1 MAGGPVSN
9 RRFSRRKMRSLL
21 MIGAGV
27 IGLLVIVIGGWQLYR
42 QASESA
48 LEAGQKEQ
56 EDFASSQAS
65 QIAMPF
71 QEFQQKLSELAE
83 KPQIV
88 ELFGKADTS
97 ALANASATHQG
108 EFSSALK
115 LRFLLPGKYELD
127 NESSPPLS
135 YASLDLLKRAESDSA
150 DTAAEAHLMGSP
162 NAHIVMVA
170 PVKNEQGEIS
180 GLIHLSLAGD
190 LFEKVATAL
199 DAPDSFLELQQA
211 GFGKA
216 LVLATH
222 GDSTLKTGE
231 ATRVAVKGTRW
242 TVAVWKKDGAM
253 SAAGGNM
260 MLVVVGLLVVLM
272 SGIGLFLFFRRSK
285 DNVAEQAETQIVYEG
300 AVRAIME
307 GAHPGMEKMVP
318 NLPVSSVSKVE
329 AQPVSQGQ
337 LGDDITMMI
346 KKEDLV
352 AAAADSEMLDL
363 TQPEPSVPADASPVS
378 AEPAVAEQPP
388 VEAAPVA
395 VPAGEGSSEISAEI
409 FRTYDIRGIVGET
422 LNAESVSKIGQAIGS
437 EAAARNQSS
446 VIVGRDGRT
455 SSPEL
460 GDALVQG
467 LLDSGRDVI
476 DIGVVPTPVLYY
488 ATHFLEP
495 NSGVMLT
502 GSHNGPEYNGLKIV
516 LDGET
521 LSEDGIQAIY
531 TRVKDSIFETG
542 SGSQQSQDI
551 VADYIRR
558 ISEDIPVAL
567 GGAFKI
573 VVDCGNGVAGAV
585 APQLIRALGHDVV
598 ELYCEVDG
606 NFPNHHP
613 DPSQPEN
620 MQALIDKVK
629 EEQADIGLAFDGDGD
644 RLGVVDEIGNIIWP
658 DRQLMLLAK
667 DVLSRNPGKPIIF
680 DVKCSRYLKAII
692 ESNGGQPLMWKTGH
706 SLIKGKMKEVD
717 APLAGEMSGHI
728 FFKERWYG
736 FDDAIYT
743 AARVIEVLMN
753 AKAKPSETFA
763 TMPEGVSTPELRIDL
778 PESSHQSFMAELEGK
793 MNFDGAEL
801 ITIDGYRVEFSDG
814 WGLIRPSNTTP
825 CLVLCFEAEDE
836 ASLARIQEE
845 FRTALLSI
853 NSDLQLPF

>member
-9 RRFSRRKMRSLL
+9 RRFSRRKMRNLL

-27 IGLLVIVIGGWQLYR
+27 IALLVVVIGGWHLYS
-42 QASESA
+42 QASQSV
-48 LEAGQKEQ
+48 LEAGQKQQ
-56 EDFASSQAS
+56 EEFAAARADKIAS
-65 QIAMPF
+65 LFSKYQRDLS
-71 QEFQQKLSELAE
+71 KLAAD
-83 KPQIV
+83 PQIV
-88 ELFGKADTS
+88 ELFGKADVA
-97 ALANASATHQG
+97 ALDRAAANYLTKFA
-108 EFSSALK
+108 SALK
-115 LRFLLPGKYELD
+115 LRFLLPDQYKLD
-127 NESSPPLS
+127 EESVPPLS
-135 YASLDLLKRAESDSA
+135 YASLDLLKRTQAGDG
-150 DTAAEAHLMGSP
+150 DIAAEAHLMGSP
-162 NAHIVMVA
+162 NAHIVIVA
-170 PVKNEQGEIS
+170 PVKNAQDEIA
-180 GLIHLSLAGD
+180 GLIHLSLDAG
-190 LFEKVATAL
+190 LFETAVAAL
-199 DAPDSFLELQQA
+199 DASDSYIELQQA

-216 LVLATH
+216 LILGSI
-222 GDSTLKTGE
+222 GDSALKTGE
-231 ATRVAVKGTRW
+231 ASKGAVNGTRW
-242 TVAVWKKDGAM
+242 TVAIWRKS
-253 SAAGGNM
+253 SAISSAGGSVTIIAVV
-260 MLVVVGLLVVLM
+260 LVVLLLGVGLL
-272 SGIGLFLFFRRSK
+272 LFFKRSK
-285 DNVAEQAETQIVYEG
+285 GTVAAQPEAEIVYEG

-318 NLPVSSVSKVE
+318 DLPVSSVSKVA

-337 LGDDITMMI
+337 VGDDITMII
-346 KKEDLV
+346 KKEDLA

-363 TQPEPSVPADASPVS
+363 TQPEAPAEA
-378 AEPAVAEQPP
+378 AVAPAIEEPVVAPQPP
-388 VEAAPVA
+388 VAAPPVA
-395 VPAGEGSSEISAEI
+395 QGAASSSEISAEI

-422 LNAESVSKIGQAIGS
+422 LNADSVTKIGQAIGS
-437 EAAARNQSS
+437 EAAAKNQST

-460 GDALVQG
+460 GDALIQG
-467 LLDSGRDVI
+467 LLNSGRDVI

-488 ATHFLEP
+488 ATHFLDSK
-495 NSGVMLT
+495 SGVMLT

-531 TRVKDSIFETG
+531 TRVKENNFETG
-542 SGSQQSQDI
+542 SGTQQSQDI

-558 ISEDIPVAL
+558 ISEDIPVAFS
-567 GGAFKI
+567 GAFKI

-598 ELYCEVDG
+598 EIYCEVDG

-620 MQALIDKVK
+620 MQDLINKVK

-644 RLGVVDEIGNIIWP
+644 RLGVVDELGNIIWP

-706 SLIKGKMKEVD
+706 SLIKSKMKEVD

-743 AARVIEVLMN
+743 AARILEVLMN
-753 AKAKPSETFA
+753 AKVKPSETFA

-778 PESSHQSFMAELEGK
+778 PESSHQSFMLELESK
-793 MNFDGAEL
+793 MNFEGAEL
-801 ITIDGYRVEFSDG
+801 ITIDGYRVEFADG

-825 CLVLCFEAEDE
+825 CLVLRFEAENE